1 MYNVTVERARFEQL
15 VGEALEGLPEPFRS
29 RLANLAIIVEDTPPA
44 EPDRGGLLLG
54 LFSGVPRTLKS
65 VFSADPP
72 DHIFLY
78 QKNIEAICSTEAQVE
93 QQIRDTLLHEI
104 GHYFG
109 LNEEELRNI

>member
-1 MYNVTVERARFEQL
+1 MERERFEQL
-15 VGEALEGLPEPFRS
+15 VGEVLDSLPEPFRS
-29 RLANLAIIVEDTPPA
+29 RLANLAIIVEDSPPR

-54 LFSGVPRTLKS
+54 LFSGVPQTLKS

-78 QKNIEAICSTEAQVE
+78 QKNIEAICSNEKQIKQQV
-93 QQIRDTLLHEI
+93 RDTLLHEI

>member
-1 MYNVTVERARFEQL
+1 MYNDSVERERFEQL
-15 VGEALEGLPEPFRS
+15 VGEVLDNLPEPFRS
-29 RLANLAIIVEDTPPA
+29 RLANLAIIVEDSPPR
-44 EPDRGGLLLG
+44 EPDRGGILLG

-78 QKNIEAICSTEAQVE
+78 QKNIEAICSNEKQVE

-109 LNEEELRNI
+109 LNEEELRDI

>member
-1 MYNVTVERARFEQL
+1 MYNDFVERERFEQL
-15 VGEALEGLPEPFRS
+15 VSEALDNLPEPFRS
-29 RLANLAIIVEDTPPA
+29 RLANLAIIVEDAPPR
-44 EPDRGGLLLG
+44 EPDGGLLLG

-78 QKNIEAICSTEAQVE
+78 QKNIEAICRTEAQIE
-93 QQIRDTLLHEI
+93 KQIRDTLLHEI

-109 LNEEELRNI
+109 LNEDELRNI

>member
-1 MYNVTVERARFEQL
+1 MYNGFVERERFEQL
-15 VGEALEGLPEPFRS
+15 AAEVLDNLPEPFRN
-29 RLANLAIIVEDTPPA
+29 RLANIAIIVEDSPPRN
-44 EPDRGGLLLG
+44 PPGGLLLG

-78 QKNIEAICSTEAQVE
+78 QKNIEAVCSNEAQVV

>member
-1 MYNVTVERARFEQL
+1 MYNSYMERARFEQL
-15 VGEALEGLPEPFRS
+15 VADALDSLPEPFRS
-29 RLANLAIIVEDTPPA
+29 RLANLAIIVEDSPPQ
-44 EPDRGGLLLG
+44 ESYRGGLLLG

-78 QKNIEAICSTEAQVE
+78 QKNIEAICSTEAQIE
-93 QQIRDTLLHEI
+93 RQIRDTLLHEI

-109 LNEEELRNI
+109 LSEEELRNV